1 MSNTYKNDDEDLSFN
16 GQMKMMAKN
25 PDEWDNIYPMD
36 DWTLE
41 EYKLI
46 FWFINKE
53 ILIQSNEN
61 CGFVFNPVHKNYE
74 YYLEEFKK

>member
-1 MSNTYKNDDEDLSFN
+1 MSFN
-16 GQMKMMAKN
+16 QQMKNIAKN
-25 PDEWDNIYPMD
+25 PDEYDYVYPMED
-36 DWTLE
+36 CWTLE
-41 EYKLI
+41 EYKLM

-61 CGFVFNPVHKNYE
+61 CGFVFNPGHKNYE